1 MLVKELIA
9 MLQELPQQL
18 EVMVDG
24 YEGGV
29 DEPSDPYVV
38 GIDRFHNGKGEGCP
52 YYYGQHEIN
61 RANPDLVVYLS
72 R

>member
-29 DEPSDPYVV
+29 DTPSVPRVV
-38 GIDRFHNGKGEGCP
+38 GIDRLHYGKGEECP
-52 YYYGQHEIN
+52 YYYGQHGIDWDS
-61 RANPDLVVYLS
+61 PDLVVYLS